1 MTCARRW
8 GGKTSGLSS
17 RGAEFSLSISKL
29 CYLEPVV
36 VENCLSSN
44 LYPPRTSE
52 CDLFGNRIFADI
64 VSKKEGIVD

>member
-8 GGKTSGLSS
+8 RGKYSGLTS

-29 CYLEPVV
+29 CYLEPIVIEKSFPKFV
-36 VENCLSSN
+36 STK
-44 LYPPRTSE
+44 TSE

-64 VSKKEGIVD
+64 VS